1 MPRLE
6 RQTGGKDERER
17 ERGGGGGTGRQT
29 DRWTDRQNDGQTD
42 RQRHGQTEQVKER
55 NLHIAPVNCTADRPP
70 LPLYTRI
77 SHRHI
82 QANLNLQETTE
93 SSVKP

>member
-1 MPRLE
+1 MRDRDRE
-6 RQTGGKDERER
+6 REKER
-17 ERGGGGGTGRQT
+17 ERGGGRGQADRQTDEQTGRMMDRQT
-29 DRWTDRQNDGQTD
+29 DRDTGK
-42 RQRHGQTEQVKER
+42 TEQVKER

-93 SSVKP
+93 SSVSP